1 MVGYE
6 EVRGC
11 IPQSNAVKATFPP
24 RKRGGFV
31 DGPFTVCPAIPSPIM
46 GEVDHGLWTAWVTV
60 TGPCSRSRPKAHVF
74 YWISCDLS
82 NFSRRESLGL
92 QSRRRRLL
100 PLLLLLQQVQL
111 RKNRQQPQQVQQQQ
125 GQQQRLP

>member
-11 IPQSNAVKATFPP
+11 IPQSNAVKATSPLASE
-24 RKRGGFV
+24 GGLWMV
-31 DGPFTVCPAIPSPIM
+31 HSRSVPQSPAQKM

-74 YWISCDLS
+74 YWISFDLS